1 MGWLGTQGVSSPS
14 VIEACAPFV
23 RHTHVKDVKAAGKH
37 DTCFLGEGTAA
48 LAGVVLTV
56 SGCGG
61 GYSSPSSPSMP
72 SSSAPSPSGGSASD
86 ESGTISNNHGHV
98 AMVTGAQLVAGN
110 AVQLD
115 IRGSADHTHTVTLP
129 IEALKAIQGG
139 QPVATDSTSVSSH
152 VHTVTFNSDSPDS
165 PSHY

>member
-1 MGWLGTQGVSSPS
+1 MEHERLLDRREFTA
-14 VIEACAPFV
+14 E
-23 RHTHVKDVKAAGKH
+23 
-37 DTCFLGEGTAA
+37 AA
-48 LAGVVLTV
+48 LAAVAGVVITI
-56 SGCGG
+56 SGCGGGGGGGG
-61 GYSSPSSPSMP
+61 GYSSPSSPSTP
-72 SSSAPSPSGGSASD
+72 APTGGGSSD

-129 IEALKAIQGG
+129 SDALTAIKGG
-139 QPVATDSTSVSSH
+139 QPVATDSTSTSGH
-152 VHTVTFNSDSPDS
+152 VHTVTFNSDSPDA